1 MAIKAIYKK
10 YFQKSKIFIYPL
22 LDIKRGTF
30 IIPNETYLNLN
41 DTYSFKDMKLI
52 CLYEMSEN
60 KNINLNKEKLLKH
73 NRLFEHIEL
82 DNDSNLFIFDFSD
95 LTDDWQSFTDGKYSK
110 LNEKLKRKILN
121 YFDKNSGN
129 YAYVKSYLY
138 PEDFFND
145 YAILLNV
152 DNEMLEKVGELCDKP
167 DLEKETL
174 TILINNVTELK
185 VLK

>member
-95 LTDDWQSFTDGKYSK
+95 LTDDWQSFTKW
-110 LNEKLKRKILN
+110 
-121 YFDKNSGN
+121 
-129 YAYVKSYLY
+129 
-138 PEDFFND
+138 
-145 YAILLNV
+145 
-152 DNEMLEKVGELCDKP
+152 
-167 DLEKETL
+167 
-174 TILINNVTELK
+174 
-185 VLK
+185 

>member
-30 IIPNETYLNLN
+30 IIPNETYVNLN
-41 DTYSFKDMKLI
+41 DTHSYKDMKLI
-52 CLYEMSEN
+52 CLYEMSDT
-60 KNINLNKEKLLKH
+60 KNMNLNKEKLLKH
-73 NRLFEHIEL
+73 NRLVEHIEL
-82 DNDSNLFIFDFSD
+82 DNNANLFIFDFSD
-95 LTDDWQSFTDGKYSK
+95 LIDDWKKFINGKYSK
-110 LNEKLKRKILN
+110 LDEKLKRKILN

-129 YAYVKSYLY
+129 YAYIKSYLY

-145 YAILLNV
+145 YAVLLNV

>member
-30 IIPNETYLNLN
+30 IIPNETYINLN

-82 DNDSNLFIFDFSD
+82 DND
-95 LTDDWQSFTDGKYSK
+95 K

-174 TILINNVTELK
+174 TILINNLTELK

>member
-1 MAIKAIYKK
+1 MIGKVL
-10 YFQKSKIFIYPL
+10 Q
-22 LDIKRGTF
+22 
-30 IIPNETYLNLN
+30 N
-41 DTYSFKDMKLI
+41 
-52 CLYEMSEN
+52 
-60 KNINLNKEKLLKH
+60 
-73 NRLFEHIEL
+73 
-82 DNDSNLFIFDFSD
+82 
-95 LTDDWQSFTDGKYSK
+95 GKYSK

-152 DNEMLEKVGELCDKP
+152 DNEILETVGELCDKP

-174 TILINNVTELK
+174 RILINNVTELK